1 MPRFRLFRRQ
11 APVTGSDASGP
22 PRQFRALDEQPGSP
36 ASALDQDAT
45 LPKPANSAVDAPKAS
60 LVPSS
65 ALLEA
70 GQDSVTQAPSL
81 WDDAYDRLRL
91 SKCPDLVEQ
100 YERLLPLTMVSPDA
114 SATAQSKAHRENFRL
129 LAKEGVDR
137 NERATAGFSGQ
148 IQSLAMGTGK
158 LLLGVQEWVSTAVGR
173 CIPFVV

>member
-1 MPRFRLFRRQ
+1 M
-11 APVTGSDASGP
+11 
-22 PRQFRALDEQPGSP
+22 
-36 ASALDQDAT
+36 
-45 LPKPANSAVDAPKAS
+45 
-60 LVPSS
+60 PSS

-70 GQDSVTQAPSL
+70 GQGSVTQAPSL